1 MPDAVGDLILLF
13 GHGTDGGPVHR
24 WLYEQAKILHRDLSP
39 NNIMSRTIKRKN
51 KEGVVEEK
59 LCGVL
64 TDFDL
69 SSRTK
74 DLVKDYMRTSQQR
87 TGTPPYMAHGLL
99 DGSDDRHLYRHDLE
113 SLFYIM
119 LIIATH
125 YEIELP
131 TEEKDGGMRT
141 RDGKLPYQRWFDEPS
156 YEALASF
163 KLSLFTKSTN
173 LDLSPSFKDFD
184 GWLIDLCDSFLQG
197 FLYQRGYNSKLVRS
211 RKMGQGSED
220 QDAPTFD
227 DETLG
232 GHVGYSTLI
241 NPVRELKG
249 ELEGLVIRYK
259 SRPSTSA
266 RRKKARR

>member
-1 MPDAVGDLILLF
+1 
-13 GHGTDGGPVHR
+13 
-24 WLYEQAKILHRDLSP
+24 
-39 NNIMSRTIKRKN
+39 MSRVVVRKRVK
-51 KEGVVEEK
+51 GGRRVVEER

-74 DLVKDYMRTSQQR
+74 DLAKDYMRTSQQR

-99 DGSDDRHLYRHDLE
+99 SGSDDRHLYRHDLE

-125 YEIELP
+125 YEIQLP
-131 TEEKDGGMRT
+131 TEGEDGGLRT
-141 RDGKLPYQRWFDEPS
+141 RQGLKDLPYGTWFDQPL
-156 YEALASF
+156 YQTLASC
-163 KLSLFTKSTN
+163 KHSLFMESTN
-173 LDLSPSFKDFD
+173 FNLSPSFKEFD
-184 GWLIDLCDSFLQG
+184 GWLVDFCNSFWRG
-197 FLYQRGYNSKLVRS
+197 FCSKRDYKCELVRL

-220 QDAPTFD
+220 QDAPMFD

-232 GHVGYSTLI
+232 GHVDYSTLI